1 MDQNGFIKNKSK
13 MKNYFSIACI
23 VLLLLSC
30 GKKSRSEHVY
40 VKNFDE
46 LNKAIKEVV
55 PGDEIVMANG
65 VWKDVEIKFYG
76 HGTEEQPIT
85 LRAETPGEVFIEGI
99 SYLHLGGEHL
109 LVKGLYFRNGYTP
122 SSGII
127 RYKIGRDSVANKSR
141 VTECVIEDFT
151 QPSRLMSD
159 KWVEFYGKHNQI
171 DHCYIA
177 GKSNDGNT
185 LMVWH
190 TGNENTNNHHQIV
203 FNYFGPR
210 PRKGGPRAET
220 IRISNPQM
228 TPGYVNVSNNYFE
241 ACNGE
246 VEIVSDK
253 ADFNIFRN
261 NIFYKCEGSLVLR
274 HANYGTV
281 DGNIFIG
288 DDDSDFYGGI
298 RLVNTGHW
306 ITNNYF
312 YKIRGEAFRS
322 PLAIMNGIPNSISNR
337 YKQVTD
343 AVIAYNTWVDC
354 KSPWQIGIGQNRAS
368 ADVLPVSEIRS
379 LPPIRTTIANN
390 LIYNT
395 KVDKAPM
402 VNHDS
407 INGILFKNNI
417 IDNNGTEYSE
427 FDILQNENVKM
438 KQVKEW
444 LYAPENEKNDFLKE
458 TYNGYAFGRIEYDLF
473 GNSRVEK
480 NRIGAINKLA
490 SAENFIID
498 KKKYGPKWFLTGKVV
513 SEPKTFK
520 ASSKEGEIS
529 KLIEQANSGDIIELI
544 DEVYTFANS
553 LKIDKEIT
561 LKSIGKNKVQ
571 LIYAGMENTPAFE
584 MNPKGVIHLEN
595 IFIKGQYN
603 QLAFAPLEKNMS
615 SAYKMFI
622 DNCIIDGFGIV
633 LKASKGSFADTI
645 TVNNTS
651 LHNCENGIILA
662 ADEKGDYNA
671 EMVSFNHC
679 EFYNIKKDVI
689 NFYRGGYD
697 ESTIGGFLTLFNN
710 TFSSCGI
717 KEESGLLIKTR
728 GIINVHIKDNIFKNN
743 PIELVALLWGAK
755 NNHHSNNTII
765 QSGKLKVEEQ
775 QKLDILY

>member
-1 MDQNGFIKNKSK
+1 MRKTIVLTLT
-13 MKNYFSIACI
+13 

-30 GKKSRSEHVY
+30 DKKSSTEGIY
-40 VKNFDE
+40 VKDFDE
-46 LNKAIKEVV
+46 LNKAIREIA

-65 VWKDVEIKFYG
+65 VWKDVQIKFYG
-76 HGTEEQPIT
+76 QGTAERPIT
-85 LRAETPGEVFIEGI
+85 LRAENAGEVFIEGQ
-99 SYLHLGGEHL
+99 SFLHLGGENL
-109 LVKGLYFRNGYTP
+109 IVNGLYFRNGYTP
-122 SSGII
+122 STGII
-127 RYKIGRDSVANKSR
+127 RYKIGLDSVANNSR

-159 KWVEFYGKHNQI
+159 RWIEFYGKHNQM

-185 LMVWH
+185 LMVYH

-203 FNYFGPR
+203 YNYFGPR

-220 IRISNPQM
+220 VRIGNPQM

-246 VEIVSDK
+246 VEIISDK

-312 YKIRGEAFRS
+312 YKIRGKEFRT
-322 PLAIMNGIPNSISNR
+322 PLAVMNGIPNSISNR

-343 AVIAYNTWVDC
+343 AVIAFNTWVDC

-368 ADVLPVSEIRS
+368 ADVLPESEIRS

-395 KVDKAPM
+395 QVDKAPL
-402 VNHDS
+402 VAHDS

-417 IDNNGTEYSE
+417 IDNNGSAYSE
-427 FDILQNENVKM
+427 FGVLQNERIKM
-438 KQVKEW
+438 KKINDW
-444 LYAPENEKNDFLKE
+444 LFAPEADQNEYLNDVFL
-458 TYNGYAFGRIEYDLF
+458 GYDFGRIEADLF
-473 GNSRVEK
+473 GVSRVEK
-480 NRIGAINKLA
+480 SRIGAITDLV
-490 SAENFIID
+490 SAEKFKID
-498 KKKYGPKWFLTGKVV
+498 KTKYGPGWFSTEKAAIEPTMLT
-513 SEPKTFK
+513 
-520 ASSKEGEIS
+520 ASSTAGELAKI
-529 KLIEQANSGDIIELI
+529 IGQAKSGDIIELG
-544 DEVYTFANS
+544 DEVYTFDTS

-561 LKSIGKNKVQ
+561 IRSKGTNKVQ
-571 LIYAGMENTPAFE
+571 LVYAGEEGTPAFQ
-584 MNPKGVIHLEN
+584 MNPRGVINLKN
-595 IFIKGQYN
+595 IFIKGQN
-603 QLAFAPLEKNMS
+603 GQLAFAPLDENMS
-615 SAYKMFI
+615 SAYKLFI
-622 DNCIIDGFGIV
+622 DNCVIEDFGHV

-645 TVNNTS
+645 KVSNTTIQ
-651 LHNCENGIILA
+651 NCENGVVLA

-671 EMVSFNHC
+671 EMVTFDQC
-679 EFYNIKKDVI
+679 EFINVRRNVI
-689 NFYRGGYD
+689 HFYRGGYD
-697 ESTIGGFLTLFNN
+697 ESTIGGFLTLSNN
-710 TFSSCGI
+710 TFKACGD

-728 GIINVHIKDNIFKNN
+728 GIINVHISNNTFQNN
-743 PIELVALLWGAK
+743 PVKLVALLWGAK
-755 NNHHSNNTII
+755 NNHHTNNKVIK
-765 QSGKLKVEEQ
+765 SGQIKVEEQ